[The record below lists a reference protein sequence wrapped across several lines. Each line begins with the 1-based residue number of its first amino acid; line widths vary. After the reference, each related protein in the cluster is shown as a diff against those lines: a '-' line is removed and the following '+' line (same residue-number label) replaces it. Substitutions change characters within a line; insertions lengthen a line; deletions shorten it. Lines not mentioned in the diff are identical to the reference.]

1 MPRAWPPLS
10 RSASLNSADPELSRA
25 RALPWLVVAG
35 GAGVTLLGGQAWQL
49 PGSYG
54 WSPVL
59 IWVVLSAAAL
69 LFLVAPRR
77 RLQPT
82 LVLAILVVSGWL
94 LVDLTFLGG
103 QALRDLDLY
112 LKAGLHFRLG
122 QPVYLTDLVTGRPP
136 DPTDYPYLY
145 PPPTLPIAALL
156 SSLPRPI
163 VASGWVIALVAA
175 ALVGLGR
182 IGLTGWWR
190 IAFLAWPPFAEGIY
204 VGNVAVFLFLFVAL
218 APWSGV
224 GLVLGP
230 LLKPPSAVISLW
242 LVAERRWRDVVV
254 GLAILGGIA
263 VVTLPFTGPGLW
275 ADWLAGLGWFARSQP
290 LVPATFYGIALD
302 RYLPAL
308 AVTLIGFG
316 LLGLAVL
323 ARGRPLL
330 GRLGLVS
337 VAVSPSLY
345 AHGFMVALPALLELR
360 ALALWVALAFTAG
373 PLGPAWL
380 GTLAVV
386 VLGWFAPL
394 LHRPSAPR
402 ADVSFMDEELED
414 QLHPLWSAPGPWP
427 GAPAGST
434 TDMPQG

>member
-1 MPRAWPPLS
+1 
-10 RSASLNSADPELSRA
+10 
-25 RALPWLVVAG
+25 
-35 GAGVTLLGGQAWQL
+35 
-49 PGSYG
+49 
-54 WSPVL
+54 
-59 IWVVLSAAAL
+59 
-69 LFLVAPRR
+69 
-77 RLQPT
+77 
-82 LVLAILVVSGWL
+82 
-94 LVDLTFLGG
+94 
-103 QALRDLDLY
+103 
-112 LKAGLHFRLG
+112 
-122 QPVYLTDLVTGRPP
+122 
-136 DPTDYPYLY
+136 
-145 PPPTLPIAALL
+145 
-156 SSLPRPI
+156 
-163 VASGWVIALVAA
+163 VAA
-175 ALVGLGR
+175 ALIGLAR

-242 LVAERRWRDVVV
+242 LVAERRWRDLVV
-254 GLAILGGIA
+254 GLAILGGI
-263 VVTLPFTGPGLW
+263 VLVTLPLTGPGLW

-323 ARGRPLL
+323 AHGRPLL

-360 ALALWVALAFTAG
+360 ALGLWAALAFTAG
-373 PLGPAWL
+373 PPGPAWF
-380 GTLAVV
+380 GTLAIVV
-386 VLGWFAPL
+386 IGWFVSVL
-394 LHRPSAPR
+394 KRPAAPR
-402 ADVSFMDEELED
+402 ADGRFVDETLEE
-414 QLHPLWSAPGPWP
+414 QLHPLGLAREPWP
-427 GAPAGST
+427 GARMYQPAAEG
-434 TDMPQG
+434 QGCV

>member
-1 MPRAWPPLS
+1 LS
-10 RSASLNSADPELSRA
+10 RSASHDSADPELSRA

-35 GAGVTLLGGQAWQL
+35 AAGLIVLGGESWQL
-49 PGSYG
+49 PGSSG
-54 WSPVL
+54 WPPGL
-59 IWVVLSAAAL
+59 IWAVLSGAGL
-69 LFLVAPRR
+69 LVIVASRR
-77 RLQPT
+77 RLRPT
-82 LVLAILVVSGWL
+82 PVLAVLVVSGWL
-94 LVDLTFLGG
+94 VVDLTFLGG

-122 QPVYLTDLVTGRPP
+122 QPVYLSEIVTSRPL

-156 SSLPRPI
+156 SSLPRTI
-163 VASGWVIALVAA
+163 VASGWVVALVAA

-182 IGLTGWWR
+182 IGIGGWWR
-190 IAFLAWPPFAEGIY
+190 FVFLAWPPFAEGIY
-204 VGNVAVFLFLFVAL
+204 VGNVAVLLFLLVAL

-242 LVAERRWRDVVV
+242 LVAEQRWRDLVV
-254 GLAILGGIA
+254 GMAILGGI
-263 VVTLPFTGPGLW
+263 VLVTLPLTGTELW

-290 LVPATFYGIALD
+290 LVPATFYGIALG
-302 RYLPAL
+302 RYLPAV
-308 AVTLIGFG
+308 AVTVIGFG
-316 LLGLAVL
+316 LLALAVL

-373 PLGPAWL
+373 PHGPAWF
-380 GTLAVV
+380 GTLAIVV
-386 VLGWFAPL
+386 IGWFAPML
-394 LHRPSAPR
+394 RRPAAPR
-402 ADVSFMDEELED
+402 ADGRFLDEELED
-414 QLHPLWSAPGPWP
+414 RLHPLGPAPEPWP
-427 GAPAGST
+427 GAPPEAVG
-434 TDMPQG
+434 TDGQG

>member
-1 MPRAWPPLS
+1 MRRPTI
-10 RSASLNSADPELSRA
+10 
-25 RALPWLVVAG
+25 LPWLVVAG
-35 GAGVTLLGGQAWQL
+35 GAGVILLGGESWQL
-49 PGSYG
+49 PGSYS

-59 IWVVLSAAAL
+59 IWAVLAGAGL
-69 LFLVAPRR
+69 LFIAARRR
-77 RLQPT
+77 RLRPT
-82 LVLAILVVSGWL
+82 LVLAVLVVSGWL

-103 QALRDLDLY
+103 QALRDFDLY

-122 QPVYLTDLVTGRPP
+122 QPVYLTDLMTGRPP

-156 SSLPRPI
+156 SSLPRTI
-163 VASGWVIALVAA
+163 VASCWVVALVAA

-182 IGLTGWWR
+182 IGVTGWWR

-242 LVAERRWRDVVV
+242 LVAERRWRDLVG
-254 GLAILGGIA
+254 GLAILGGI
-263 VVTLPFTGPGLW
+263 VLLTLPLTGTELW
-275 ADWLAGLGWFARSQP
+275 ADWLAGLGWFVRSQP

-302 RYLPAL
+302 RYLPAI
-308 AVTLIGFG
+308 AVTVIGFG

-373 PLGPAWL
+373 PHGPAWF
-380 GTLAVV
+380 GTLVIVV
-386 VLGWFAPL
+386 IGWFAPML
-394 LHRPSAPR
+394 RRPAAPR
-402 ADVSFMDEELED
+402 ADGRFLDEVLED
-414 QLHPLWSAPGPWP
+414 RLHPLGPAQEPWP
-427 GAPAGST
+427 GAAGT
-434 TDMPQG
+434 LAGTAALNGGAGQG